1 VFLKSSINV
10 TRKLDYKK
18 SDIYLSIESDIEYS
32 TRLASCA
39 KEPEMITWFEKFFKE
54 GDVFYDIGAN
64 IGAYSLVVSKLF
76 NGKIKVYAFEPGF
89 SNFGQLSKN
98 IFINN
103 CQESIIPLQIALSD
117 QTGIDVFN
125 YSNLTPGGALHAL
138 GEPTSYDGETF
149 VPVFKQSII
158 AYQLDDFI
166 RSFNIPAPNHVKIDV
181 DGIEFKILQGAQGVL
196 REFTSKSLMVEIDED
211 NPQTQLILWGLRR
224 SYTTIYFIKIR
235 FPKKT
240 RDYQNFI

>member
-1 VFLKSSINV
+1 
-10 TRKLDYKK
+10 
-18 SDIYLSIESDIEYS
+18 
-32 TRLASCA
+32 
-39 KEPEMITWFEKFFKE
+39 
-54 GDVFYDIGAN
+54 
-64 IGAYSLVVSKLF
+64 
-76 NGKIKVYAFEPGF
+76 
-89 SNFGQLSKN
+89 
-98 IFINN
+98 
-103 CQESIIPLQIALSD
+103 LQIALSD

-211 NPQTQLILWGLRR
+211 NPQTQLMV
-224 SYTTIYFIKIR
+224 
-235 FPKKT
+235 
-240 RDYQNFI
+240 NFLKDLGFSLHSKHKYAAGGIMGPASKLYNYLFHKDTFS